1 MTSQET
7 ISRGT
12 IAHRALAVLGCAVL
26 LFFAAGG
33 TFLHHHQGGHET
45 ACHVCQTLHMPALAA
60 ASFDLVTTPG
70 PSTCYSSILRHA
82 APEDSFGLHR
92 ASRAP
97 PTA

>member
-1 MTSQET
+1 MTLQGN
-7 ISRGT
+7 ISRG
-12 IAHRALAVLGCAVL
+12 ALARRALALLGCAVL

-33 TFLHHHQGGHET
+33 TFLHHHQGGPET

-60 ASFDLVTTPG
+60 ASFDLVTAPEPITW
-70 PSTCYSSILRHA
+70 YSSVLLHA
-82 APEDSFGLHR
+82 TPEDSFSLHR

>member
-1 MTSQET
+1 MTSRAT

-12 IAHRALAVLGCAVL
+12 RAHRAVALLGCAVL

-33 TFLHHHQGGHET
+33 MFLHQHQGGPDT
-45 ACHVCQTLHMPALAA
+45 VCHVCQALHMPALAA
-60 ASFDLVTTPG
+60 ASLDLVTTPG
-70 PSTCYSSILRHA
+70 PITWHSSVLLHV
-82 APEDSFGLHR
+82 APEDSFALHR

>member
-1 MTSQET
+1 MGSQ
-7 ISRGT
+7 GT
-12 IAHRALAVLGCAVL
+12 IFGRTFARRAMALLGCAVL

-33 TFLHHHQGGHET
+33 TFLHHHQGGPET

-60 ASFDLVTTPG
+60 ASLDLVTAPEPITW
-70 PSTCYSSILRHA
+70 YSSLPLHA
-82 APEDSFGLHR
+82 APDDSFAFHR